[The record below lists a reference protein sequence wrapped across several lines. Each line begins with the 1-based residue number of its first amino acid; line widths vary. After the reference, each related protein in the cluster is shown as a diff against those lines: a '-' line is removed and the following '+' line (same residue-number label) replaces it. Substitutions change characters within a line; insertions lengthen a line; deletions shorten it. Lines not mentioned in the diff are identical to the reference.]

1 MSDDKNK
8 NGEMIRVENLSFK
21 YPEGDN
27 YIIKGLSCSFRRGEV
42 TAVTG
47 RNGCGKT
54 TLARLLTGVFRPE
67 SGRVVICEG
76 TDGDIDTADMS
87 LSAIGRTVGFVY
99 QDPTRQLFC
108 ETVYEE
114 IAYGLRNR
122 KKFEK
127 ESITEE
133 EIDRR
138 VVSAMEYFRL
148 SEKADE
154 YPGTMSQGE
163 KQRVMLAA
171 VTALDTQYI
180 ILDEPTSGLDME
192 GCKRLGELMRD
203 MSARGAGVVM
213 ISHERSF
220 IDEYADCE
228 IKLEEINNTKNIDN
242 VNYNVAPYVARFYK
256 RRGPFPTFGGE
267 SIISHRNPG
276 GAEAPLAPCH
286 EQPGKNRKSTSH
298 RKSLLS
304 ALDARSRMVASVCI
318 VMVSVLSRDPGCLL
332 CVLAFTAVLI
342 GAGGAGIMNP
352 LYRIRGMVGL
362 ALSLFILQCIFV
374 RSGDALIT
382 VKSITLVTSDGMS
395 MAAVSA
401 LRLMILTFTAL
412 IMAAGDMRSC
422 IAALSQMRL
431 PYDIVFMVMAAL
443 KFLPFLREESTD
455 VMNASKMR
463 GAAFDEMNMMERA
476 QFYLR
481 LVVPVTAGAIRRA
494 DKMNIAMAARGFR
507 AFDRRTRF
515 FSVRMH
521 AYDWVFMILI
531 FIISLMLMYVF

>member
-1 MSDDKNK
+1 
-8 NGEMIRVENLSFK
+8 MIRIENVSFK
-21 YPEGDN
+21 YPESDN
-27 YIIKGLSCSFRRGEV
+27 YIIKDLSCSFRRGEV

-54 TLARLLTGVFRPE
+54 TLARLLTGVFRSE
-67 SGRVVICEG
+67 SGRVLICG
-76 TDGDIDTADMS
+76 AGDDADTKSMT
-87 LSAIGRTVGFVY
+87 LSEIGRAAGFVY

-114 IAYGLRNR
+114 IAYGLRNQ
-122 KKFEK
+122 KKFKK

-138 VVSAMEYFRL
+138 VVSAMKYFRL
-148 SEKADE
+148 SEKADD

-171 VTALDTQYI
+171 VTALDTKYI

-192 GCKRLGELMRD
+192 GCERLGELIRD
-203 MSARGAGVVM
+203 LSARGAGVVM

-220 IDEYADCE
+220 IDKYADRE
-228 IKLEEINNTKNIDN
+228 IKLEEINNTKNTDN
-242 VNYNVAPYVARFYK
+242 VNYE
-256 RRGPFPTFGGE
+256 E
-267 SIISHRNPG
+267 SIAGI
-276 GAEAPLAPCH
+276 EACH
-286 EQPGKNRKSTSH
+286 EQPEKNRRSASH

-304 ALDARSRMVASVCI
+304 ALDARSRMFASVCI
-318 VMVSVLSRDPGCLL
+318 VMVSVLSRDPVCLL

-342 GAGGAGIMNP
+342 GAGGIGIMNA
-352 LYRIRGMVGL
+352 LYRVRGMVGL

-374 RSGDALIT
+374 RSGDALIA
-382 VKSITLVTSDGMS
+382 VKNITFVTSDGMS

-422 IAALSQMRL
+422 IAALSQMHI

-443 KFLPFLREESTD
+443 KFLPFLRDESTD

-463 GAAFDEMNMMERA
+463 GAAFDDMGMRERA

-515 FSVRMH
+515 FSVQMH
-521 AYDWVFMILI
+521 VYDWVFMAVMLMIA
-531 FIISLMLMYVF
+531 LMLVYIF